1 MLNIDI
7 KDLLLKIARDN
18 DLASFKKIYFL
29 YYERLLKLACSYVTL
44 TEVGEEIVDDVF
56 VKIWSNRA
64 GLAEVNNLT
73 VYLYV
78 AVKNRA
84 INYNLTNRITCV
96 DIESVSYELKDMN
109 GSVEDVLIT
118 DELAKII
125 NYTIQRLPDE
135 CKIVFKLVKED
146 SLKYRKVAEILNIS
160 VKTVEY
166 HMNNALKRIAA
177 AISASPDHHKGT
189 IKKVSSN

>member
-7 KDLLLKIARDN
+7 NDLLLKVARDS

-29 YYERLLKLACSYVTL
+29 YYERLLKLACSYVKV

-56 VKIWSNRA
+56 VKIWSNRS
-64 GLAEVNNLT
+64 GLTEVNNLT

-84 INYNLTNRITCV
+84 INHNLSNRITCV
-96 DIESVSYELKDMN
+96 DIESVSFELKDAN
-109 GSVEDVLIT
+109 GTVEDILIT
-118 DELAKII
+118 DELAKVI
-125 NYTIQRLPDE
+125 NSTIQQLPDE
-135 CKIVFKLVKED
+135 CRIVFKLVKED
-146 SLKYRKVAEILNIS
+146 GLKYRKVAGILDIS

-166 HMNNALKRIAA
+166 HMKNALKAIATA
-177 AISASPDHHKGT
+177 VSASSGHYKRT
-189 IKKVSSN
+189 VKKASSN

>member
-64 GLAEVNNLT
+64 GLTEVNNLT

-84 INYNLTNRITCV
+84 INYNLSNRITCV
-96 DIESVSYELKDMN
+96 DIESVSFELKDMS

-146 SLKYRKVAEILNIS
+146 CLKYRKVAGILNIS

-166 HMNNALKRIAA
+166 HMNNALKRIAT

>member
-7 KDLLLKIARDN
+7 KDLLLKIAHDN
-18 DLASFKKIYFL
+18 DLVSFKKIYFL
-29 YYERLLKLACSYVTL
+29 YYERLLRLACSFVKS

-64 GLAEVNNLT
+64 KLTEVNNLT

-78 AVKNRA
+78 AVKNKA
-84 INYNLTNRITCV
+84 FNYNLANRITCV
-96 DIESVSYELKDMN
+96 DIESVSFELKDIN
-109 GSVEDVLIT
+109 GSVEDILIT

-125 NYTIQRLPDE
+125 NYTIQRLPEE

-146 SLKYRKVAEILNIS
+146 GLKYRKVAEILNIS

-166 HMNNALKRIAA
+166 HMNNALKTIAA
-177 AISASPDHHKGT
+177 AISASPDRHKKT
-189 IKKVSSN
+189 IKKASSN